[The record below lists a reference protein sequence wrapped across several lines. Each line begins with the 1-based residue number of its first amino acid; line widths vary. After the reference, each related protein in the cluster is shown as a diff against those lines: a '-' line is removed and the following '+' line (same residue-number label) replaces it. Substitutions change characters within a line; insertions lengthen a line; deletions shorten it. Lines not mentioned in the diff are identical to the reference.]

1 MDFTFRVKKV
11 VFPHEIFARMRK
23 RFFPLQKTAE
33 ERERGKR
40 RKRGKREKSTTTHI
54 ILVNSYSF
62 LAKWEKIPTLRIWY
76 LSKMGAKEKEA
87 KRRDNFTEN
96 GYVPLDYFMEQ
107 FMTSVQHD
115 SYFYALWLPRCT
127 SMFAPKVCLYIST
140 ITIPHWWRHH
150 FLKL

>member
-96 GYVPLDYFMEQ
+96 GYVPLDYFMGAVYD
-107 FMTSVQHD
+107 FGSAWLVFLRLVIASLHLDVRAKGLLIYLHYNDPSLMTS
-115 SYFYALWLPRCT
+115 SF
-127 SMFAPKVCLYIST
+127 S
-140 ITIPHWWRHH
+140 
-150 FLKL
+150 